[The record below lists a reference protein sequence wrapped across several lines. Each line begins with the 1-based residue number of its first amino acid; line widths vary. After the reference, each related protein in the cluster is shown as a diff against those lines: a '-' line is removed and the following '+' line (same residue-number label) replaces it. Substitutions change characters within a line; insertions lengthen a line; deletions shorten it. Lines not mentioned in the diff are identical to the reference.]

1 VYIHECV
8 CKQNLLK
15 GGRKVMGQAET
26 VRDVCA
32 RLSVSAPA
40 YAWVRVLREH
50 ASAHSRHHIYMM
62 ARIHKTPHIHNST
75 CT

>member
-40 YAWVRVLREH
+40 YAWVRVLRVSTQQ
-50 ASAHSRHHIYMM
+50 A
-62 ARIHKTPHIHNST
+62 PHIHDGT
-75 CT
+75 YT